1 MASSSKSNIKSTFSF
16 PSPTS
21 GPFQRTTLAHVTK
34 IEDSLKDALQ
44 MMTEIQVTQLRMAKE
59 QERQGKILRN
69 LQKFL
74 MDNQANPILIDE
86 DSSLNQEQEAGKEE
100 KEEEPME
107 EAHEEEHDQVVC
119 VGEVCFDKNGNL
131 VEQRGNFCFHY
142 PNCSIHRSPMF
153 KNKH

>member
-1 MASSSKSNIKSTFSF
+1 MASSSKSNIKSTFLF

-21 GPFQRTTLAHVTK
+21 GPFQCSTLARVTK
-34 IEDSLKDALQ
+34 LEESMKDTLQ
-44 MMTEIQVTQLRMAKE
+44 MLTEIQVTQLRMAKE

-86 DSSLNQEQEAGKEE
+86 DSSLNQEHEVSDEE
-100 KEEEPME
+100 EEEPME
-107 EAHEEEHDQVVC
+107 EAHEEDDDQVVC

-142 PNCSIHRSPMF
+142 PNCSIHKSPMF
-153 KNKH
+153 RNTH